1 MFKKTVRDIRGEEH
15 ENTPEVPDNLMR
27 KCNACKAAV
36 FVDEV
41 KQNHYICPHCGN
53 YFHVPAY
60 RRIKMIADRKSFV
73 EWDAHMEE
81 GNPLQYKGYEEKL
94 RALREKTGLDEAVVT
109 GKCTIKGTPVALGVC
124 DCRFMMSSMGEIV
137 GEKITRVFERAT
149 EEQLPVILYICSG
162 GARMQEGLVSLMQMA
177 KTSMAIRKHS
187 DAGLLYVPVLTD
199 PTTGGVT
206 ASFAMLG
213 DIILAE
219 PKALIGFAGPRV
231 IEQTIGQKLP
241 KGFQRAEFLLEHG
254 FVDKIVER
262 EEQRIVLADIL
273 KYGIMDSPIKR
284 TEISGI
290 QSGRNLSHQEITPP
304 GNMSSLPGA
313 KHDPQEKTTSKQSLM
328 ILWNFTETVTAA
340 MTRQ

>member
-1 MFKKTVRDIRGEEH
+1 MRIKHMFKKTVRDIRGEEQ
-15 ENTPEVPDNLMR
+15 ENIPEVPDNLMR

-41 KQNHYICPHCGN
+41 KQNQYICPHCGN

-60 RRIKMIADRKSFV
+60 RRIKLIADRKSFV

-81 GNPLQYKGYEEKL
+81 KNPLQYRGYEEKL
-94 RALREKTGLDEAVVT
+94 QGLREKTGLDEAVVT

-124 DCRFMMSSMGEIV
+124 DCRFMMSSMGEVV
-137 GEKITRVFERAT
+137 GEKITRAFERAT
-149 EEQLPVILYICSG
+149 EEKLPVILYICSG

-219 PKALIGFAGPRV
+219 PKALIGFAGP
-231 IEQTIGQKLP
+231 
-241 KGFQRAEFLLEHG
+241 
-254 FVDKIVER
+254 
-262 EEQRIVLADIL
+262 
-273 KYGIMDSPIKR
+273 
-284 TEISGI
+284 SGI
-290 QSGRNLSHQEITPP
+290 SSG
-304 GNMSSLPGA
+304 
-313 KHDPQEKTTSKQSLM
+313 
-328 ILWNFTETVTAA
+328 
-340 MTRQ
+340 TRLCGQDRKA